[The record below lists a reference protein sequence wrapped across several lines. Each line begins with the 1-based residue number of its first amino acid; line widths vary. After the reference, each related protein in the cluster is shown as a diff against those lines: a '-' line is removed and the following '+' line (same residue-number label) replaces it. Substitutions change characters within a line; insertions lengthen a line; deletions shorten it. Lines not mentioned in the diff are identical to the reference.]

1 MDEREMSAVAEAANE
16 EKEYVEEITDEA
28 SGLTDE
34 EDVPADEISEEA
46 HEPHLPDYAEIVE
59 SDLRAL
65 RAAYPELSEIKS
77 ITELENPLRYA
88 ELRDLGLSPKEAY
101 LATGG
106 HRKRADNRA
115 HLSSAV
121 PRGAGSPRSNM
132 TQAELERARE
142 LFPGLGDAEL
152 HGLYKKVSI

>member
-1 MDEREMSAVAEAANE
+1 MSAAVEAANE
-16 EKEYVEEITDEA
+16 ENEYVGEVTDETA
-28 SGLTDE
+28 ALTDE
-34 EDVPADEISEEA
+34 SEPVDTEEA
-46 HEPHLPDYAEIVE
+46 PTATDEPHLPDYAEIVE

-65 RAAYPELSEIKS
+65 RAAYPELGEIKS

-106 HRKRADNRA
+106 HRRRADNRA

-132 TQAELERARE
+132 THAELERARE

-152 HGLYKKVSI
+152 HGLYKKVSV